1 MVKKRK
7 VAIVTGARSEYGLIY
22 WLMKEIDADPE
33 LELQLIVT
41 GMHLAPEFGLT
52 YQLIEQDGFKIS
64 AKVESQMASDT
75 GIGVAKSVG
84 LGIIGFADAY
94 ANLQPDI
101 VVLHG
106 DRFEILA
113 AAQAALFVNIPIA
126 HVAGGEVTTGAFDDV
141 IRHCITKMSHLHF
154 VSCEAYRKRVIQ
166 LGESPASVFMVGD
179 VGVDYIA
186 RIKLLTS
193 DVLENKLSIKFSVLN
208 FMITY
213 HPATFGEVSPEVGML
228 NLLNALDRYPNAQ
241 LIFTKANSDPG
252 GKIIN
257 DIIDHYVQ
265 KNKNRAVAFVS
276 LGSLNYLSCVKYVD
290 VVIGNSSSGIVEI
303 PYLKKPTVNIGNRQQ
318 GRLRASSIIDCENEE
333 IAIFN
338 AIKKALQLGPILSQS
353 PVNSP
358 YGDGNAAFLIK
369 ETLKD
374 FKRTTNLAK
383 TFCDL

>member
-52 YQLIEQDGFKIS
+52 YQLIEQDGFRIS

-75 GIGVAKSVG
+75 GIGVSKSVG

-257 DIIDHYVQ
+257 DMIDHYVK
-265 KNKNRAVAFVS
+265 KNKNRAIAFVS

-290 VVIGNSSSGIVEI
+290 AVIGNSSSGIVEI

-333 IAIFN
+333 ISIFN

-374 FKRTTNLAK
+374 FKSRTNLAK